1 MTRFRSTAALA
12 FVAAVALAACS
23 AGTTAG
29 PSGIATAGASTSTTP
44 VTPRATTAASL
55 PTKTDTAWGRIWDGV
70 PDSFPMPTGAVPAT
84 DTGQGPSSGQLVVAG
99 APSDIADGYVSGLR
113 SGGWTVNRDGPLEDG
128 SYVVK
133 AQNGEGC
140 EAQVSVLSIGDASLV
155 TILYGAGCP
164 FE

>member
-1 MTRFRSTAALA
+1 MTRFRSSAATA
-12 FVAAVALAACS
+12 FVVVFALAACS
-23 AGTTAG
+23 SAGTAG
-29 PSGIATAGASTSTTP
+29 PSGIGSAGPGTSATPA
-44 VTPRATTAASL
+44 VPRPTTAPSL

-70 PDSFPMPTGAVPAT
+70 PDSFPLPTGAVPAT

-99 APSDIADGYVSGLR
+99 APADIADGYVSGLR
-113 SGGWTVNRDGPLEDG
+113 SGGWKVNQDGPLEDG

-133 AQNGEGC
+133 AQNGEAC

>member
-1 MTRFRSTAALA
+1 MSRFRSSAAIAL
-12 FVAAVALAACS
+12 VAVFALAACS

-29 PSGIATAGASTSTTP
+29 PSGLGSAGPGTSTTP
-44 VTPRATTAASL
+44 PVPRITTAPSL
-55 PTKTDTAWGRIWDGV
+55 PTKTDTAWGRIWDAV
-70 PDSFPMPTGAVPAT
+70 PDSFPMPNGAVPAT

-99 APSDIADGYVSGLR
+99 DTGGIADSYVSGLR
-113 SGGWTVNRDGPLEDG
+113 SSGWTVNRDGPLEDG

-133 AQNGEGC
+133 AQNGEAC
-140 EAQVSVLSIGDASLV
+140 DAQVSVLSIGDASLV